1 MHAPA
6 SADVEAELS
15 VKPGLCSIQ
24 VFVKAW
30 LGGDLMTVNFTIIC
44 QQLEMKVCPKLLM
57 NARKIKGL
65 MIDPREIPLDTRMG
79 LKRQLQGIDLVSI
92 FRQGS

>member
-15 VKPGLCSIQ
+15 VKPGLCSVQ

-30 LGGDLMTVNFTIIC
+30 FGGDLMTVNFMVLC
-44 QQLEMKVCPKLLM
+44 SQLEKKVCPKWLM
-57 NARKIKGL
+57 DARKIKGS
-65 MIDPREIPLDTRMG
+65 MTDPWELT
-79 LKRQLQGIDLVSI
+79 
-92 FRQGS
+92 

>member
-6 SADVEAELS
+6 FADVEAELS

-30 LGGDLMTVNFTIIC
+30 LGGDLMTVNFTVLC
-44 QQLEMKVCPKLLM
+44 NQLEMKVCPKLLM
-57 NARKIKGL
+57 NAMKIKEP
-65 MIDPREIPLDTRMG
+65 MADPWELHLILRWA
-79 LKRQLQGIDLVSI
+79 
-92 FRQGS
+92 